1 MIKYSGVEKMQVVKE
16 EVSMSAIEIIL
27 GSIVILSSI
36 VVIVVVLMQQSREAG
51 LSGAI
56 SGAAETF
63 FGKNKGRTI
72 EAKLEKFTK
81 YFGIFFFVLVLA
93 AWIVLLFVK

>member
-1 MIKYSGVEKMQVVKE
+1 
-16 EVSMSAIEIIL
+16 MSAFQIIIGIL
-27 GSIVILSSI
+27 VMISSLVI
-36 VVIVVVLMQQSREAG
+36 IVVVLMQQSREAG

-56 SGAAETF
+56 SGAADTF

-93 AWIVLLFVK
+93 ATILLLFIK

>member
-1 MIKYSGVEKMQVVKE
+1 MKKCKFIKE
-16 EVSMSAIEIIL
+16 ENRMSAIEIIL
-27 GSIVILSSI
+27 GSVVILSSI

-56 SGAAETF
+56 SGAADTF

-81 YFGIFFFVLVLA
+81 YFGIFFFLLVLA
-93 AWIVLLFVK
+93 SGIVLLFVK

>member
-1 MIKYSGVEKMQVVKE
+1 
-16 EVSMSAIEIIL
+16 MSAIEIIL
-27 GSIVILSSI
+27 GSIVILSS
-36 VVIVVVLMQQSREAG
+36 IVVVLMQQSREAG

-56 SGAAETF
+56 SGAADTF